1 MAELKPRTLLQFLI
15 DTKPSAY
22 TTLQLELLFPNYPD
36 IDAKLNCFV
45 AMGIVKRFYS
55 YNFDNEKIAHYRYET
70 TNYDEP
76 Q

>member
-1 MAELKPRTLLQFLI
+1 MAELKPRTILQFLI

-22 TTLQLELLFPNYPD
+22 TTLQLELLFPNYSD

-45 AMGIVKRFYS
+45 AMGIVNRFYTYTS
-55 YNFDNEKIAHYRYET
+55 DNERTSHYYYESIS
-70 TNYDEP
+70 YDEP